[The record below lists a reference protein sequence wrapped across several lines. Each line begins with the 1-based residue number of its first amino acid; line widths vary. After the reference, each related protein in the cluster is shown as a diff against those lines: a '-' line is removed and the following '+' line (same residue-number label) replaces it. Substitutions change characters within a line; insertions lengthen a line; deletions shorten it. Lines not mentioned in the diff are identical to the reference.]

1 MRTVLEKILILPR
14 YLGAGQTRGPCFN
27 DMIQAGGFVDDDK
40 VEREAAPL
48 NDFPRTIDLNHKCN
62 VSL

>member
-1 MRTVLEKILILPR
+1 MRMVLEKTLTLPG
-14 YLGAGQTRGPCFN
+14 YLGAGQTRGPCFG
-27 DMIQAGGFVDDDK
+27 DMIQARSFVNDDK

-48 NDFPRTIDLNHKCN
+48 DDFPRTIDLNHKCN